1 MQIGELCENI
11 TSSLQILNPLH
22 VFSHGSI
29 DVLFEWFNQVS
40 TKNHLIATYDDSFDV
55 MLRHPIGKM
64 YTIKEAMSAL
74 NPLESYLDE
83 SIDALLQLFNHVL
96 NKASQE

>member
-1 MQIGELCENI
+1 M
-11 TSSLQILNPLH
+11 
-22 VFSHGSI
+22 FSHMGLLMYCLN
-29 DVLFEWFNQVS
+29 VLTKYP
-40 TKNHLIATYDDSFDV
+40 TKNHKIKTNDDAFDV

-64 YTIKEAMSAL
+64 YTIKEAMSVL

>member
-1 MQIGELCENI
+1 M
-11 TSSLQILNPLH
+11 
-22 VFSHGSI
+22 FSHMG
-29 DVLFEWFNQVS
+29 LLMYCLNGLTKYQ
-40 TKNHLIATYDDSFDV
+40 TKNHKIATYDDSFNV
-55 MLRHPIGKM
+55 MLIHQIGKM

-74 NPLESYLDE
+74 NPLESYLVE

>member
-1 MQIGELCENI
+1 M
-11 TSSLQILNPLH
+11 
-22 VFSHGSI
+22 FSHMG
-29 DVLFEWFNQVS
+29 LLMYCLNGL
-40 TKNHLIATYDDSFDV
+40 TKYRTNNHKIATYDDSFDV
-55 MLRHPIGKM
+55 MLRHLIGKM

-74 NPLESYLDE
+74 NPLKNYLVG

>member
-1 MQIGELCENI
+1 M
-11 TSSLQILNPLH
+11 
-22 VFSHGSI
+22 FSHMG
-29 DVLFEWFNQVS
+29 LLMYCLNGLTKYR
-40 TKNHLIATYDDSFDV
+40 TKNHKIATSDDSFDV
-55 MLRHPIGKM
+55 MLRQPIGKM
-64 YTIKEAMSAL
+64 HAIKEAMSAL